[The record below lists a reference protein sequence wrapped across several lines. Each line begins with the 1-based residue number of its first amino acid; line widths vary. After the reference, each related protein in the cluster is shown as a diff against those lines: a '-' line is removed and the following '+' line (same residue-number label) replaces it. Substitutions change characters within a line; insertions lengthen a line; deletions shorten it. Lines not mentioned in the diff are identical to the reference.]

1 MRASRTR
8 TTWWAVGSMFFF
20 ARRLLKLKADVESHE
35 RRGPRKSKDYHNHSG
50 FKKISRVMAMA
61 IRYGLNL
68 ESWHG
73 WCNHSYGAVELKS
86 EFGIRGDPW
95 WSKLSGGTSASSTI
109 AQRIAKHLFLCL
121 GSGIERDWFVGS
133 FWALPSCNLHRK
145 DPPRPTR
152 LDPPNQNAI

>member
-109 AQRIAKHLFLCL
+109 AKNCQTSLSMFGFRNRKRLVRRQLL
-121 GSGIERDWFVGS
+121 GSPKLQSSPQGS
-133 FWALPSCNLHRK
+133 
-145 DPPRPTR
+145 T
-152 LDPPNQNAI
+152 